1 MPDARTARNA
11 SLSILSP
18 RLTSAMVPS
27 ALTFSAVLSSTVAIL
42 IAFLTACVT
51 DEPPLTPAPVA
62 IAPVSPVRDAGPA
75 ADKVQY
81 ESRSYPTLNRPR
93 ALTFDGDHI
102 WIANLGDDSVSKM
115 SLDGTVIDTYG
126 VGSQPQALA
135 FDGESIWVGTNGQR
149 QVTKLSLEGQ
159 VLARVRTGDDE
170 TAPSALL
177 FDGDDMWAASSWGE
191 TVTKIAL
198 DGSVEGIFNFPGSHP
213 SPWAL
218 AWDGEF
224 IWAASLNW
232 VEAHKYRQDGTL
244 AVSYEII
251 DPRAIMPGGSFQTGG
266 FGGGTSAVE
275 FDGDEL
281 WLTFTQKHTVIKL
294 GREGTHLGEFPTG
307 HWPSSLLFDGQV
319 MWVANY
325 LDNTVMRLA
334 LDGTLLDTFQVG
346 RGPYDLAFD
355 GQAIWAANYLENT
368 VTRLSRNSV
377 EQP

>member
-1 MPDARTARNA
+1 MDLGALRY
-11 SLSILSP
+11 S
-18 RLTSAMVPS
+18 SA
-27 ALTFSAVLSSTVAIL
+27 LSSTLAIL
-42 IAFLTACVT
+42 VFFLTGCDVEA
-51 DEPPLTPAPVA
+51 PPLAPAPVA
-62 IAPVSPVRDAGPA
+62 TASVSPVPAAGPA

-81 ESRSYPTLNRPR
+81 ESRSYSTLSRPR

-115 SLDGTVIDTYG
+115 SLDGTVIDTHG
-126 VGSQPQALA
+126 VGPQPQALA
-135 FDGESIWVGTNGQR
+135 FDGESIWVGTNGGH
-149 QVTKLSLEGQ
+149 QVTRLSLEGR

-177 FDGDDMWAASSWGE
+177 FDGDNMWAASSWGE
-191 TVTKIAL
+191 TLTKIGL
-198 DGSVEGIFNFPGSHP
+198 DGSVEGTFTFPGSHP

-244 AVSYEII
+244 AASYQVI
-251 DPRAIMPGGSFQTGG
+251 DPRTIMPGGSFQTGG

-275 FDGDEL
+275 FDGAEL
-281 WLTFTQKHTVIKL
+281 WLTFTQKHAVTKL
-294 GREGTHLGEFPTG
+294 GLEGTHLGEFPTG

-319 MWVANY
+319 MWVTDY
-325 LDNTVMRLA
+325 LDNNVKRVA
-334 LDGTLLDTFQVG
+334 LDGTLLDTYPVG

-368 VTRLSRNSV
+368 VTRLSRKLV